1 MPTKKKALR
10 PKVPHVVAAVVQPV
24 TKRLSGIEDLLIEMR
39 GEQDRHL
46 KQITKLQ
53 IQLDALSATVE
64 EHLSKASIV
73 S

>member
-10 PKVPHVVAAVVQPV
+10 PKVPRVVLAVVQPV
-24 TKRLSGIEDLLIEMR
+24 AKRLSRIEDLLIEMR

-46 KQITKLQ
+46 KQISAIQ
-53 IQLDALSATVE
+53 RQLDALSGTVE
-64 EHLSKASIV
+64 EHLAKASVV

>member
-10 PKVPHVVAAVVQPV
+10 PKVPHVVVAVVQPV
-24 TKRLSGIEDLLIEMR
+24 TKRLARIEDLLIEIR

-46 KQITKLQ
+46 KQISTLQ
-53 IQLDALSATVE
+53 RQLDALSGTVE
-64 EHLSKASIV
+64 EHLSKASVV